1 MFGPLK
7 YEYAHGNPKDPFH
20 FVREGEKR
28 EREER
33 DGLSKTLLSTE

>member
-20 FVREGEKR
+20 FVREGEK
-28 EREER
+28 EREKAFPR
-33 DGLSKTLLSTE
+33 PFHQLNKVI